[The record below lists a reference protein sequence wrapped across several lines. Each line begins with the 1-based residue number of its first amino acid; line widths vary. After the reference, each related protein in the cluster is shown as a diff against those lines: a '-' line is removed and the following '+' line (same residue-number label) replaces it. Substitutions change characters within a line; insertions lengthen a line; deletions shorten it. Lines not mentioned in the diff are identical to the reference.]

1 MLVVALTY
9 KLTHHQGPTGKPVG
23 FLSGG
28 TMIKQPTKKKTVKKT
43 DPSDLQAPIDVA
55 PESAMQVK
63 EPFITPEMEEVYE
76 TAPKP
81 DPNFIP
87 RIPCNDPPKVVEEIP
102 RKNPNGD
109 PFDTMYARQ
118 RKAQ

>member
-1 MLVVALTY
+1 
-9 KLTHHQGPTGKPVG
+9 
-23 FLSGG
+23 
-28 TMIKQPTKKKTVKKT
+28 MIKQPTKKKTVKKT
-43 DPSDLQAPIDVA
+43 DPLDLQAPIDVA

-63 EPFITPEMEEVYE
+63 EPLITQDIEVVQE

-87 RIPCNDPPKVVEEIP
+87 RIQSDPPMVVEEIP
-102 RKNPNGD
+102 RRNPNGN

-118 RKAQ
+118 RKAK

>member
-1 MLVVALTY
+1 MLSNL
-9 KLTHHQGPTGKPVG
+9 
-23 FLSGG
+23 GG
-28 TMIKQPTKKKTVKKT
+28 IMIKQPTKKKPVKKA

-55 PESAMQVK
+55 PQTAMQAK
-63 EPFITPEMEEVYE
+63 EPLITQDIEIVQE

-87 RIPCNDPPKVVEEIP
+87 RIPCNDLPKVVEEVP
-102 RKNPNGD
+102 RRNPNGD

-118 RKAQ
+118 RKAK

>member
-1 MLVVALTY
+1 
-9 KLTHHQGPTGKPVG
+9 
-23 FLSGG
+23 
-28 TMIKQPTKKKTVKKT
+28 MIKQPTKKKTVKKA

-63 EPFITPEMEEVYE
+63 EPFITQDIEMVQE

-87 RIPCNDPPKVVEEIP
+87 RIPSDDLPKVDEEIP
-102 RKNPNGD
+102 RKNPNGN

-118 RKAQ
+118 RRAK